1 MGTNHIELEVILQP
15 PCTTNRTSNADYS
28 VVRMV
33 SFPPAWFFSA
43 QEASASLSQKISLG
57 DKGIAEVTRSLCEVN
72 VANAQAYDP
81 RDEKK
86 VKDTIRESVGFQA
99 GASQNI
105 KTDYD

>member
-1 MGTNHIELEVILQP
+1 MP
-15 PCTTNRTSNADYS
+15 PSPKR
-28 VVRMV
+28 
-33 SFPPAWFFSA
+33 F
-43 QEASASLSQKISLG
+43 SLG

-99 GASQNI
+99 EKQPKHQN
-105 KTDYD
+105 

>member
-1 MGTNHIELEVILQP
+1 
-15 PCTTNRTSNADYS
+15 
-28 VVRMV
+28 MV
-33 SFPPAWFFSA
+33 FSA

-99 GASQNI
+99 KAPA
-105 KTDYD
+105 KTSKLTMIDWLMDVDGFGGVFIIYTFIYICQALF

>member
-1 MGTNHIELEVILQP
+1 MLI
-15 PCTTNRTSNADYS
+15 YS
-28 VVRMV
+28 VVSMV
-33 SFPPAWFFSA
+33 SFPPCMFFTA

-99 GASQNI
+99 GTSQNI

>member
-1 MGTNHIELEVILQP
+1 MLIIVLYVWFLFPLHG
-15 PCTTNRTSNADYS
+15 RT
-28 VVRMV
+28 
-33 SFPPAWFFSA
+33 A

-99 GASQNI
+99 GTSQNI

>member
-1 MGTNHIELEVILQP
+1 MLI
-15 PCTTNRTSNADYS
+15 YS
-28 VVRMV
+28 VLCMV
-33 SFPPAWFFSA
+33 SFPLHGHTA

-72 VANAQAYDP
+72 VANAQAYVP

-99 GASQNI
+99 GTRQNI
-105 KTDYD
+105 KTDDD